1 MPTFDIVRQS
11 KPKETFR
18 VKSIIG
24 KFDLQQSEAIEHFKG
39 SIDLPEKW
47 NIGLIVGHSGTG
59 KSTIANELFGDHII
73 KGFEYTHD
81 NILDDMPKDVEVN
94 EIAKTLTAVGFSS
107 PPSWLKPYHV
117 LSNGEKMRCDIA
129 RAILT
134 YKKEMFVFDE
144 FTSVVDRTV
153 AQVSSFAIQKAIR
166 RNGGQFVAVTCH
178 EDVQEWLMPDWVFD
192 TNKMEFRLLDIEEQ
206 KKNRP
211 VLQISIFK
219 TKQKDRFWNMFRKY
233 HYLNHSFNKSAHV
246 FVGVLNGNVC
256 SFTAVLPFPHP
267 VKKNTWK
274 EHRTVVLPDYQGVGI
289 GSAFTDSIAQIFV
302 NEGKSFITTTSNPA
316 LIGSRVRSKKW
327 ITTHIGRKSSGSG
340 SGRIQNKNKKNSTSA
355 GRITVS
361 FSYVGE
367 KPKSA

>member
-1 MPTFDIVRQS
+1 MPAFDIIRQS
-11 KPKETFR
+11 RPKETFR

-24 KFDLQQSEAIEHFKG
+24 KFDLQQSEALEHFKG

-59 KSTIANELFGDHII
+59 KSTIANELFGDRII

-81 NILDDMPKDVEVN
+81 NILDDMPQDVEVN

-134 YKKEMFVFDE
+134 YKQEMFVFDE

-166 RNGGQFVAVTCH
+166 RKGGQFVAVTCH

-192 TNKMEFRLLDIEEQ
+192 TNKMEFRLLDVEEQ

-211 VLQISIFK
+211 ALHIECFK
-219 TKQKDRFWNMFRKY
+219 TDNKEYYWNIFGKY
-233 HYLNHSFNKSAHV
+233 HYLSHSYNKSGHCYV
-246 FVGVLNGNVC
+246 FTCNGSVC
-256 SFTAVLPFPHP
+256 AFYATIYFPHP
-267 VKKNTWK
+267 KTKNIYK
-274 EHRTVVLPDYQGVGI
+274 GHRLVVLPDYQGVGI
-289 GSAFTDSIAQIFV
+289 GSAVAGFVPQIYKKK
-302 NEGKSFITTTSNPA
+302 GYRYLSTTSNPS
-316 LIGSRVRSKKW
+316 LVFYYKNSKKW
-327 ITTHIGRKSSGSG
+327 KITRIGRVK
-340 SGRIQNKNKKNSTSA
+340 RQSTTTTTISMS
-355 GRITVS
+355 RTTRVNCITVTAE
-361 FSYVGE
+361 YIG
-367 KPKSA
+367 